1 MTAVQEYDANP
12 DAATATYGPIADWDV
27 SAITDMSY
35 LFKDMQNFNAD
46 ISNWDTSRVTNMQG
60 MFYGASAFNQPLSF
74 DTSSVTDMSDMFGGA
89 NSLSDANKLLIRC
102 AWAGT
107 SAFISADYGP
117 SWGPGSCA

>member
-60 MFYGASAFNQPLSF
+60 MFYVRSTAALPSASGRSHPLHAACAYKRPSQP
-74 DTSSVTDMSDMFGGA
+74 
-89 NSLSDANKLLIRC
+89 
-102 AWAGT
+102 
-107 SAFISADYGP
+107 
-117 SWGPGSCA
+117 